1 MIKIA
6 YLNQKGGVGKS
17 TSAVNIGAAMT
28 RYMNKKVLIVDC
40 DEQCNSSQQLRGDI
54 GSDDITLYEHFTENI
69 PLTEVYEQLE
79 MKIKGINSPVPLYV
93 IPSSRNI
100 GKIVLSNIYQIKED
114 IAPLEDKF
122 DFCFFD
128 MPPQFK
134 GLGAYDS
141 ANEEETTEYNVP
153 LAALVASDYVIVPT
167 TPQTSAISGLGD
179 LVGSINMI
187 RKKGW
192 NLDLKILGV
201 LINMVDERVGLH
213 KYLMNTT
220 KEEMDIVF
228 NTHIK
233 RSADIEYAEYEGKP
247 VVYMRKT
254 TASEE
259 YKELAREIFRR
270 VVAME
275 KEKGNIIT
283 KSPVKAIKEVIE
295 ENKANK

>member
-6 YLNQKGGVGKS
+6 LLNQKGGVGKS

-28 RYMNKKVLIVDC
+28 KFLNKKVLIVDC

-54 GSDDITLYEHFTENI
+54 ESDDITLYEHFTEDI
-69 PLTEVYEQLE
+69 PLKDVYEQLE
-79 MKIKGINSPVPLYV
+79 MRIKGINSPVSLYV
-93 IPSSRNI
+93 IPSNRNI
-100 GKIVLSNIYQIKED
+100 GKIVLKNIYQIKED
-114 IAPLEDKF
+114 IAPLEGIF

-134 GLGAYDS
+134 GLGAYES
-141 ANEEETTEYNVP
+141 GEEILEYNVP

-213 KYLMNTT
+213 KYLMSTT
-220 KEEMDIVF
+220 KEEMDMVF

-259 YKELAREIFRR
+259 YKALAREIFRR
-270 VVAME
+270 VVEME

-283 KSPVKAIKEVIE
+283 KNPAKEIKKIIE
-295 ENKANK
+295 ESKLSE